1 MLRSLF
7 GIGRSTHEVLAK
19 RAREL
24 GIDDRV
30 LAARA
35 QVDPQ
40 RAAYALESDIDL
52 EAVLSVGEVKRML
65 SVLELDFFDVF
76 GMPCA
81 YCRRDDEPFAELRSL
96 PRDALL
102 AKRREKLNLSPEG
115 LLAKLGV
122 TTWYE
127 ENSERTW
134 AQNRMR
140 QWRAIEDG
148 PGSLDD
154 LSLDQVR
161 LLNRV
166 LLLPLQ
172 LLLGVHC
179 PTCGK

>member
-24 GIDDRV
+24 GIDDPV

-65 SVLELDFFDVF
+65 TVLDLDFLDVF
-76 GMPCA
+76 GIPCG
-81 YCRRDDEPFAELRSL
+81 YCRRVDEPFAELRSL

-102 AKRREKLNLSPEG
+102 AKRREKLNLSTEE
-115 LLAKLGV
+115 LLARLGV
-122 TTWYE
+122 TRWYE
-127 ENSERTW
+127 ENSERKW
-134 AQNRMR
+134 AQDRMR
-140 QWRAIEDG
+140 QWQAIEDG
-148 PGSLDD
+148 PDSLDG

-166 LLLPLQ
+166 LGLPLQ
-172 LLLGVHC
+172 LLLGARC
-179 PTCGK
+179 PKCGK